1 MNIKKSVFAI
11 LLIVAALVGGAA
23 TFGTMT
29 MLHAS
34 GAGSVTLSAKEY
46 NQLTYMNDKYAKAEQ
61 LWKIVKDGFY
71 QDISDELGRHV
82 KSIDNA
88 LQRVKRKLQKLL
100 GERNKR

>member
-61 LWKIVKDGFY
+61 LWNIVKDGFY
-71 QDISDELGRHV
+71 QAILWAEL
-82 KSIDNA
+82 
-88 LQRVKRKLQKLL
+88 
-100 GERNKR
+100 